1 MMKNSLKR
9 KIWQYLIIFSLVI
22 ISFLWLFQV
31 IFINKYYEY
40 TKTKDIKHIANKLLT
55 AYNSENIYDTLDE
68 ISYQE
73 NLCIEITSSNS
84 TLYRS
89 STTSN
94 CLFSKGVLKE
104 SFINSGSKEETYNL
118 QNPQFANKTIL
129 EAIKLDDNLY
139 AFLSTSLE
147 PLDSTAKILKEQL
160 LIISILILSLSL
172 LIGYFISKRLSKPI
186 VDISKKANLI
196 AKGKIKKEFTSD
208 SDILE
213 IEDLNNSLNEMMVE
227 LGKTEELEK
236 DLLANVSHD
245 LKTPLTMI
253 KAYAEMVR
261 DLTYN
266 DKEKRNSNLNIIIE
280 ETDRLALLVND
291 ILTLSKL
298 QQSMDNLTLSEFDLI
313 LLIKNILK
321 RFTIYEEKYGYNIIF
336 KHTNIRKLMIKADQ
350 KKIEQVLYN
359 LIINAIN
366 YTGSDMKVV
375 INISKVNNLYKIEV
389 IDSGKG
395 IDTKDL
401 DNIFDKYYKS
411 EKKHKRN
418 LYGTGL
424 GLSIVKSI
432 FLLHDYKYGV
442 DTKKGK
448 GSSFYF
454 YISKVED

>member
-9 KIWQYLIIFSLVI
+9 KIWHYLIIFSLVI

-40 TKTKDIKHIANKLLT
+40 SKTKDIKRIANKLLT
-55 AYNSENIYDTLDE
+55 GYKSENIYNTLDE

-94 CLFSKGVLKE
+94 CLFSKGILKE
-104 SFINSGSKEETYNL
+104 SFINSGSYEETYNL
-118 QNPQFANKTIL
+118 ENPKFTNKSIL
-129 EAIKLDDNLY
+129 EAIKLDNNLY

-147 PLDSTAKILKEQL
+147 PIDSTAKILKEQL
-160 LIISILILSLSL
+160 IIISILILSLSL

-186 VDISKKANLI
+186 VDISRKANLI

-266 DKEKRNSNLNIIIE
+266 NKEKRDSNLNIIIE
-280 ETDRLALLVND
+280 ETDRLTLLVND
-291 ILTLSKL
+291 ILALSKL
-298 QQSMDNLTLSEFDLI
+298 QQSMDNLVLSEFDLI
-313 LLIKNILK
+313 ILIKNILK
-321 RFTIYEEKYGYNIIF
+321 RFTIYEEKYGYKIIF
-336 KHTNIRKLMIKADQ
+336 KHTNIRKLIIKADQ

-366 YTGSDMKVV
+366 YTGDDMTVV
-375 INISKVNNLYKIEV
+375 INISKVNNLYKVEV

-395 IDTKDL
+395 IDKNDL
-401 DNIFDKYYKS
+401 DSIFDKYYKS

-432 FLLHDYKYGV
+432 FILHNYEYGV
-442 DTKKGK
+442 DTKKEK

-454 YISKVED
+454 YVSKVEK

>member
-22 ISFLWLFQV
+22 ILFLWLFQV

-55 AYNSENIYDTLDE
+55 AYNSENIYNTLDE

-104 SFINSGSKEETYNL
+104 SFINSGNKEETYNL

-172 LIGYFISKRLSKPI
+172 LIGYFISKKLSKPI
-186 VDISKKANLI
+186 VYISQKANLI

>member
-9 KIWQYLIIFSLVI
+9 KIWHYLIIFSLVI

-40 TKTKDIKHIANKLLT
+40 SKTKDIKRIANKLLT
-55 AYNSENIYDTLDE
+55 GYKSENIYNTLDE

-94 CLFSKGVLKE
+94 CLFSKGILKE
-104 SFINSGSKEETYNL
+104 SFINSGSYEETYNL
-118 QNPQFANKTIL
+118 ENPKFTNKSIL
-129 EAIKLDDNLY
+129 EAIKLDNNLY

-147 PLDSTAKILKEQL
+147 PIDSTAKILKEQL
-160 LIISILILSLSL
+160 IIISILILSLSL

-186 VDISKKANLI
+186 VDISRKANLI

-213 IEDLNNSLNEMMVE
+213 IEDLNNSLNEMMIE

-266 DKEKRNSNLNIIIE
+266 NKEKRDSNLNIIIE
-280 ETDRLALLVND
+280 ETDRLTLLVND
-291 ILTLSKL
+291 ILALSKL
-298 QQSMDNLTLSEFDLI
+298 QQSMDNLVLSEFDLI
-313 LLIKNILK
+313 ILIKNILK
-321 RFTIYEEKYGYNIIF
+321 RFTIYEEKYGYKIIF
-336 KHTNIRKLMIKADQ
+336 KHTNIRKLIIKADQ

-366 YTGSDMKVV
+366 YTGDDMTVV
-375 INISKVNNLYKIEV
+375 INISKVNNLYKVEV
-389 IDSGKG
+389 IDNGKG
-395 IDTKDL
+395 IDKKDL
-401 DNIFDKYYKS
+401 DSIFDKYYKS

-432 FLLHDYKYGV
+432 FILHNYEYGV
-442 DTKKGK
+442 DTKKEK

-454 YISKVED
+454 YVSKVEK

>member
-9 KIWQYLIIFSLVI
+9 KIWHYLIIFSLVI

-40 TKTKDIKHIANKLLT
+40 SKTNDIKRIANKLLT
-55 AYNSENIYDTLDE
+55 GYKSENIYNTLDE

-94 CLFSKGVLKE
+94 CLFSKGILKE
-104 SFINSGSKEETYNL
+104 SFINSGSYEETYNL
-118 QNPQFANKTIL
+118 ENPKFTNKSIL
-129 EAIKLDDNLY
+129 EAIKLDNNLY

-147 PLDSTAKILKEQL
+147 PIDSTAKIFKEQL

-186 VDISKKANLI
+186 VDISRKANLI

-213 IEDLNNSLNEMMVE
+213 IEDLNNSLNEMMIE

-253 KAYAEMVR
+253 RAYAEMVR

-266 DKEKRNSNLNIIIE
+266 NKEKRDSNLNIIIE
-280 ETDRLALLVND
+280 ETDRLTLLVND
-291 ILTLSKL
+291 ILALSKL
-298 QQSMDNLTLSEFDLI
+298 QQSMDNLVFSEFDLI
-313 LLIKNILK
+313 ILIKNILK
-321 RFTIYEEKYGYNIIF
+321 RFTIYEEKYGYKIIF
-336 KHTNIRKLMIKADQ
+336 KHTNIRKLIIKADQ

-366 YTGSDMKVV
+366 YTGDDMTVV
-375 INISKVNNLYKIEV
+375 INISKVNNLYKVEV

-395 IDTKDL
+395 IDKNDL
-401 DNIFDKYYKS
+401 DSIFDKYYKS

-432 FLLHDYKYGV
+432 FILHNYEYGV
-442 DTKKGK
+442 NTKKEK

-454 YISKVED
+454 YVSKVEK

>member
-22 ISFLWLFQV
+22 ILFLWLFQV

-55 AYNSENIYDTLDE
+55 AYNSENIYNTLDE

-104 SFINSGSKEETYNL
+104 SFINSGNKEETYNL

-186 VDISKKANLI
+186 VDISQKANLI
-196 AKGKIKKEFTSD
+196 SKGKIKKEFTSD

-336 KHTNIRKLMIKADQ
+336 KHTNIRKLIIKADQ

-432 FLLHDYKYGV
+432 FILHDYKYGV
-442 DTKKGK
+442 DTKKRK

>member
-9 KIWQYLIIFSLVI
+9 KIWQYLIIFSLVVI
-22 ISFLWLFQV
+22 LFLWLFQV

-55 AYNSENIYDTLDE
+55 AYNSENIYNTLDE

-186 VDISKKANLI
+186 VDISQKANLI
-196 AKGKIKKEFTSD
+196 TKGKIKKEFTSD

-213 IEDLNNSLNEMMVE
+213 IEDLNNSLNEMMIE

-266 DKEKRNSNLNIIIE
+266 DKEKRDSNLNIIIE

-432 FLLHDYKYGV
+432 FILHDYKYGV
-442 DTKKGK
+442 DTRKGK